1 MGFFIM
7 AQIEQMPAKG
17 TKEERKL
24 FTKVIRHYEM
34 AKEDLEN
41 RIADWN
47 VKDELFRSYIDEKD
61 WPYQSVVFDPR
72 VFTAIFEKTARLFAN
87 KPRGRMVPRE
97 GGDTLGAKINNEL
110 LSFQWDENE
119 RVDNLPMLAK
129 WALMDQNA
137 RKYGASFALCKW
149 RYERQLKKTKSKD
162 GKEEV
167 KSVPFYDG
175 PDFKPLVN
183 RDVLAN
189 PSYSTIKG
197 WFAYREYVT
206 LNELKNVNDA
216 ARSKPIYKNLDILR
230 DSLAKEGEGGG
241 DTREGN
247 YSSKNKSIKGLE
259 DYLGKDEY
267 NKTIEV
273 VTEYSPERWITY
285 APKHGVILRDI
296 PNPYD
301 HGQIPVVMLRYYQV
315 DDDLYGLS
323 EIEPVQ
329 TLQKATN
336 ALVNQYLDAINMSLY
351 TPLKIRANS
360 VQMHTLE
367 FGPGAKWIMNDP
379 DDVVAHESTGKGVTE
394 FASTY
399 RFMIGAIQEGLG
411 ETSAAVSSLSPGS
424 ADKTATEVKDLATQ
438 RLARDNYNQI
448 FLSEALKK
456 QMMLWFNMNKQFLF
470 SSPNEQQKVI
480 RIVGKD
486 AIKYFKKRGLDAM
499 DLPDEA
505 IDLLTARD
513 KPESVQSEMADL
525 LAEGRLDPKDFMT
538 PMYPVEVDGEVLS
551 KFSLEPGEEMGHL
564 IIEPDDL
571 GGNYDYI
578 PDVES
583 MALPDSNQLI
593 AAAKQMID
601 LNTKP
606 ETIQILAQQG
616 YQFDLK
622 EAMEDFFERLGTK
635 DADKYF
641 KKIEGQNEAIQ
652 PGQANPQAG
661 YGNQGALGA
670 PRMDGLP
677 QASAPGQAQGVIP
690 RPQQV

>member
-1 MGFFIM
+1 M
-7 AQIEQMPAKG
+7 AKQTSQVPARG
-17 TKEERKL
+17 TTDERKL
-24 FTKVIRHYEM
+24 FTKVIRHYDM
-34 AKEDLEN
+34 ATEDLDV
-41 RIADWN
+41 RRPDWD
-47 VKDELFRSYIDEKD
+47 VKDELFRSHIDEANH
-61 WPYQSVVFDPR
+61 PYNSVVFDPR

-97 GGDTLGAKINNEL
+97 GGDTLGARINNEL

-119 RVDNLPMLAK
+119 RVDSQPMLAK
-129 WALMDQNA
+129 WAMMDQNA

-149 RYERQLKKTKSKD
+149 RYERRVNYKEDKNGKKSGKS
-162 GKEEV
+162 EIV
-167 KSVPFYDG
+167 FDG

-189 PSYSTIKG
+189 PSYSTVKG

-206 LNELKNVNDA
+206 LNELNNINDS
-216 ARSKPIYKNLDILR
+216 ARTKSIYKNLDILR
-230 DSLAKEGEGGG
+230 DSLQKEGEGGG
-241 DTREGN
+241 DTREDN
-247 YSSKNKSIKGLE
+247 YQSKNKSIKGLE
-259 DYLGKDEY
+259 DYLGKDEF
-267 NKTIEV
+267 NKVVEV
-273 VTEYSPERWITY
+273 VTEYSNDRWVTY

-301 HGQIPVVMLRYYQV
+301 HGMIPVVMLRYYQV

-351 TPLKIRANS
+351 TPLKIRANA

-367 FGPGAKWIMNDP
+367 FGPGAKWIMNNP
-379 DDVVAHESTGKGVTE
+379 DDVVPHETSTSGITE

-399 RFMIGAIQEGLG
+399 RFMVGAMQEALG
-411 ETSAAVSSLSPGS
+411 ETSAAVSNLAPGQ
-424 ADKTATEVKDLATQ
+424 ADKTATEVRDLAQQ
-438 RLARDNYNQI
+438 RNARDNYNQL

-470 SSPNEQQKVI
+470 ADPNEQQKII

-486 AIKYFKKRGLDAM
+486 AIRYFQQRGLDQYQIT
-499 DLPDEA
+499 DEA
-505 IDLLTARD
+505 INTITG
-513 KPESVQSEMADL
+513 EGQSDEVVTEMEGL
-525 LAEGRLDPKDFMT
+525 LAEGRINPKDYQT
-538 PMYPVEVDGEVLS
+538 PLYPVESDGEVLP
-551 KFSLEPGEEMGHL
+551 KMTMEPGDELAHL
-564 IIEPDDL
+564 ILEPDDI

-583 MALPDSNQLI
+583 MSVPDDTQII

-601 LNTKP
+601 LNTNP
-606 ETIQILAQQG
+606 QAVQQLASEG
-616 YQFDLK
+616 YQFKLK

-641 KKIEGQNEAIQ
+641 SKLEAQNAVNG
-652 PGQANPQAG
+652 PGQGAVAPG
-661 YGNQGALGA
+661 IGSQGAIGA
-670 PRMDGLP
+670 SGMG
-677 QASAPGQAQGVIP
+677 
-690 RPQQV
+690 